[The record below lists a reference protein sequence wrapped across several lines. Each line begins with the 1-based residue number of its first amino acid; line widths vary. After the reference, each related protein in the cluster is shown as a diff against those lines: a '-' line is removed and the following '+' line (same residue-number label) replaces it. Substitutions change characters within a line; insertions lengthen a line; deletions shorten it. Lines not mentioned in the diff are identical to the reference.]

1 MLFSSD
7 PTFGNYSNESQ
18 SLIFCMNSLDECLD
32 KLSILCLEYLEL
44 EMLWISKIRNVAQTQ

>member
-44 EMLWISKIRNVAQTQ
+44 EMLWISKIRNVG